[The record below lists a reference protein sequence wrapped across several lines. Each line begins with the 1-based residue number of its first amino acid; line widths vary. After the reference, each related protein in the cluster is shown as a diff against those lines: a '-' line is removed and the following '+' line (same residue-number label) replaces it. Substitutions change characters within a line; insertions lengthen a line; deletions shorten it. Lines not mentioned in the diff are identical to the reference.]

1 MAQVITRFAPS
12 PTGWLHV
19 GGARTALFCYAF
31 AKRHSGS
38 FLLRIEDTDQARSSE
53 DFTRGILQDMAW
65 LGIAW
70 DEGPSFTDAHGAT
83 FGGDPR
89 GVAPFEQSKRLDL
102 YNKEIERLMAEGKAY
117 AAFDSAEDLDAKRK
131 AAIARKEAY
140 RYDRAAL
147 EIPKEERDR
156 RVASGEPHVVRFR
169 CPDDD
174 IVVIDEVLGEVRVG
188 AGEVDDFVIRKTD
201 GFPTYHLSVVVDDE
215 SMDVTHVLRG
225 QEHLYN
231 TPKHVALQK
240 ALGYSTPKYAHMP
253 LIFNM
258 QGAKMSKRERDQAAR
273 KACNEANLDASPTPA
288 IDDTLFARWLDDKTM
303 QLPAEQL
310 EPLASAIGLS
320 LPEVTV
326 NDFRRAG
333 YLPEV
338 INNFVSLLGWSPP
351 AEAGENIEKF
361 DIPFLVKW
369 FDLSRI
375 GKTNARFDRV
385 KLLAFNTDAIAAM
398 SDEEFARRWRE
409 WCERHAPDIT
419 SEITGATF
427 DVLAAAVRPRSKTFV
442 DAAEQSR
449 FALREADTV
458 VYDGKAV
465 EKNLRKNDDEGLGV
479 LRALRDEIAGIEPFT
494 AETVN
499 AALHSFAEARSLGM
513 GKVAQPLRVALTGS
527 TVSPPI
533 GETLAVLGKART
545 LARIEACLGAHG

>member
-1 MAQVITRFAPS
+1 MTQVITRFAPS

-19 GGARTALFCYAF
+19 GGARTALFCYAY
-31 AKRHSGS
+31 AKRQGGS
-38 FLLRIEDTDQARSSE
+38 FLLRIEDTDQARSSDE
-53 DFTRGILQDMAW
+53 FTRGILVDMAW

-70 DEGPSFTDAHGAT
+70 DEGPSFTDAHGKS

-89 GVAPFEQSKRLDL
+89 SVAPFEQSRRLDI
-102 YNKEIERLMAEGKAY
+102 YNREIERLMAEGKAY
-117 AAFDSAEDLDAKRK
+117 AAFDTPEELDAKRK
-131 AAIARKEAY
+131 AAVARKEAY

-147 EIPKEERDR
+147 QISKEERNA
-156 RVASGEPHVVRFR
+156 RVKAGEPHVVRFL
-169 CPDDD
+169 CPDEEVL
-174 IVVIDEVLGEVRVG
+174 VVDEVLGEVRVQ
-188 AGEVDDFVIRKTD
+188 AGEVDDFVIRKAD

-215 SMDVTHVLRG
+215 LMGVTHILRG

-258 QGAKMSKRERDQAAR
+258 EGAKMSKRERDQAAR
-273 KACNEANLDASPTPA
+273 KACKEANLTASPTPA
-288 IDDTLFARWLDDKTM
+288 LDDAAFGEWLNDKTK
-303 QLPAEQL
+303 QLPPDQL
-310 EPLASAIGLS
+310 EPLAGALGLQ

-361 DIPFLVKW
+361 DIDFLVKW
-369 FDLSRI
+369 FDLGRI
-375 GKTNARFDRV
+375 GKTNARFDRK
-385 KLLAFNTDAIAAM
+385 KLLAFNTDAITAM
-398 SDEEFARRWRE
+398 SDQEFARRWGE
-409 WCERHAPDIT
+409 WCKDHAPEIT
-419 SEITGATF
+419 SEIVGDTF
-427 DVLAAAVRPRSKTFV
+427 LTLAGAVRPRAKTFV

-449 FALREADTV
+449 FALRVSDRV
-458 VYDGKAV
+458 VYDAKAV
-465 EKNLRKNDDEGLGV
+465 EKNLTKNDGEGIAV
-479 LRALRDEIAGIEPFT
+479 LRSLRDEIATIEPFT
-494 AETVN
+494 TEAIN
-499 AALHSFAEARSLGM
+499 AALHAFAEARSLGM

-533 GETLAVLGKART
+533 GETLAVLGKDRT
-545 LARIEACLGAHG
+545 LARIDACLAAHS